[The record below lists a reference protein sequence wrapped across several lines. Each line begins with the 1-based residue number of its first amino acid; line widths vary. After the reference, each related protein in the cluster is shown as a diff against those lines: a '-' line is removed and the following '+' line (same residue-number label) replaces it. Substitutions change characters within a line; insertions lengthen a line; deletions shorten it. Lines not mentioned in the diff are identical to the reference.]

1 MAFGGFPEAALTF
14 YDRLELE
21 NTREFWASAKGTYED
36 AVRAPMQALADDLA
50 AEFGAAKIFRPH
62 RDVRFRADKSPYKT
76 HQGAFVRVGE
86 ALGYY
91 VQVSS
96 SGVEAGA
103 GFYRASPERLAA
115 FRSAV
120 AGPAGDVLEG
130 LLRTAAASGLELGG
144 DTLKTTPRGY
154 ERDHPRIGLL
164 RHKTL
169 TLRRDHGFAPVI
181 HTGELVDLVRTDWRA
196 TRPVVEWLDATMS
209 S

>member
-1 MAFGGFPEAALTF
+1 MFTGFPEAALHF

-21 NTREFWASAKGTYED
+21 NTREYFTAYRHVYDE
-36 AVRAPMQALADDLA
+36 AVRGPIVALAEELE
-50 AEFGAAKIFRPH
+50 AEFGPAKVFRPN
-62 RDVRFRADKSPYKT
+62 RDVRFREDKSPYKT
-76 HQGAFVRVGE
+76 HQGAFVRLGE

-196 TRPVVEWLDATMS
+196 ARPVVEGLDATMS